1 MKLPSNIHSQALKA
15 YMSSA
20 LLLLLITGF
29 GLVMTFG
36 LPSKVTNGKKITNLG
51 ASADSATP
59 ANPLP
64 FDPASTATS
73 RAAGK
78 KVFAHYMEIYPLS
91 QSNSPIGSADYYD
104 AHFVPPGHVESFA
117 GAKDYAQ
124 VGGMWR
130 ERPIKRNQYAAGVD
144 WQTEDAKTEINNATS
159 AGIDGF
165 AVDLLT
171 QTAGSQNDKALQA
184 LLKAATQLN
193 NGFKIMLVPDA
204 SVLADGNANGTALA
218 NYIADMASGP
228 YGSAV
233 YRVNGKIVLAPF
245 DPESKAV
252 NGDSGISYWQA
263 VMAQLAARGFDN
275 YFVPTFLAFNDTYAN
290 AYAPMS
296 EGMGR
301 WGDASATVNTAA
313 NMKSF
318 ADRAH
323 ARTGK
328 SGNKLI
334 YLQPVR
340 PQDTRPRGGSGN
352 AGIADGT
359 YWEANNSENLRNTWN
374 GAIDNAEW
382 VELMTWNDYAETS
395 EIAPSTHIGYSLL
408 DMSAYY
414 IHRFKFGAYPAIKRD
429 VIYVSNR
436 DEFAGTYP
444 PTKPAVQS
452 AAELYFMKLN
462 SGGPARNKV
471 EVVSFLTAPQSI
483 SVTIGGAVQT
493 YTAPAGQS
501 VQLFDLKNGAVSASI
516 NYANG
521 TKRVVNGTTVTPNP
535 LVQDFMYRYANSA
548 RDGITVAAS
557 TPTPTTPTPTPTTPT
572 PATPTTP
579 TTTAGSPDLVV
590 SNLTWAPA
598 SPLVNDKVT
607 FTATIK
613 NQGTAA
619 TPAGTIAGVS
629 FLVDGKQ
636 VSWSDTQ
643 TASIAP
649 GASVTV
655 NANSGPTKS
664 AIWTASTVGNKT
676 IAAVVDDINRIK
688 NESNENNNTLT
699 KVMTVNTPTPKPD
712 LVLSDVTWTPA
723 NPKPGDNVTF
733 SATVKNVGNAASPA
747 NTIMGVSF
755 SVDGKQVSWS
765 DNNSAALA
773 AGASIK
779 VTADYGP
786 NKNAVWPATAGTK
799 TILAFV
805 DDINRIKNEFD
816 ETNNTLTTTMTV
828 ATPPPT
834 TPLPTT
840 RPDLVLTDLTWSPL
854 TPKVGE
860 SVIFSAT
867 VKNQGTAATP
877 SNTILGVSFSVDG
890 KQVSWSDGR
899 TASLAAGASVKL
911 TANTGPSATAFW
923 RASGIGVRSILA
935 YVDDIDRVKNE
946 LDESNNTLVK
956 PLTVVTVTDPDGP
969 TNGPPPI
976 IPVTN
981 PKPVVVPSGA
991 TKVISVDNPAP
1002 APIKVSGGTKIV
1014 VPAKAANGSSVTIKV
1029 DNVKVVPDES
1039 SDSNGDSGDAP
1050 ATTIDTAALTNGV
1063 HTITITND
1071 ETGEVT
1077 TQKVIV
1083 HNGVLRDV
1091 ANRVRTHAVGTG
1103 AVLSATAVAG
1113 LVLVHFHLLGFLRR
1127 RFVNLIPAAAEI
1139 DDIDR
1144 RGVPGE
1150 PLTPGSVIG
1159 PDQDHDDTTPRQ

>member
-1 MKLPSNIHSQALKA
+1 
-15 YMSSA
+15 MSSA

-29 GLVMTFG
+29 GLIMTFG
-36 LPSKVTNGKKITNLG
+36 LPNKVTHGKKITNLG
-51 ASADSATP
+51 ASADSGTP

-64 FDPASTATS
+64 FDPASTATFRNAS
-73 RAAGK
+73 K
-78 KVFAHYMEIYPLS
+78 KVFAHYMETYPIS
-91 QSNSPIGSADYYD
+91 QSNSPMGSADYYD
-104 AHFVPPGHVESFA
+104 AHFVPPGLVENFA

-130 ERPIKRNQYAAGVD
+130 ERPLKRSQYPANVD
-144 WQTEDAKTEINNATS
+144 WQTEDAKLEIGNATS

-171 QTAGSQNDKALQA
+171 QTAGSQNDKTLQA
-184 LLKAATQLN
+184 LLKGATQLN

-204 SVLADGNANGTALA
+204 SVLPDGNANGTALGD
-218 NYIADMASGP
+218 YIANMVLGP

-233 YRVNGKIVLAPF
+233 YQVNGKVVMAPF
-245 DPESKAV
+245 YPESKDVGGDAGVNYWKAV
-252 NGDSGISYWQA
+252 I
-263 VMAQLAARGFDN
+263 AQLAVRGIGT
-275 YFVPTFLAFNDTYAN
+275 YFVPTFLTFNDTNAN
-290 AYAPMS
+290 AYAPIS

-340 PQDTRPRGGSGN
+340 AQDTRPRGGSGN

-408 DMSAYY
+408 DLSAYY

-444 PTKPAVQS
+444 PTKPTVQS

-483 SVTIGGAVQT
+483 SVTIGGVTQS

-548 RDGITVAAS
+548 RDGTTVAAPA
-557 TPTPTTPTPTPTTPT
+557 PTPVTPTPTPTPTPT
-572 PATPTTP
+572 TPTTP

-590 SNLTWAPA
+590 TALNWSPA

-619 TPAGTIAGVS
+619 TTSGIIAGVS

-636 VSWSDTQ
+636 VAWSDTQ
-643 TASIAP
+643 TGAIAP

-655 NANSGPTKS
+655 TANSGPTKS
-664 AIWTASTVGNKT
+664 ALWTASTAGTKT

-699 KVMTVNTPTPKPD
+699 RVLTVNTPTPKPD
-712 LVLSDVTWTPA
+712 LVLSDVTWSPA
-723 NPKPGDNVTF
+723 SPKPGDNVTF
-733 SATVKNVGNAASPA
+733 SATVKNIGSAATPA

-765 DNNSAALA
+765 DNITSPLA
-773 AGASIK
+773 AGASVK
-779 VTADYGP
+779 ATADNGP
-786 NKNAVWPATAGTK
+786 SKSAVWPATAGTK
-799 TILAFV
+799 TVLAFV

-816 ETNNTLTTTMTV
+816 ETNNTLTTTMSV
-828 ATPPPT
+828 ITPPPT
-834 TPLPTT
+834 TPLPTN
-840 RPDLVLTDLTWSPL
+840 RPDLVLTDLSWSPF
-854 TPKVGE
+854 TPKAGE
-860 SVIFSAT
+860 NVTFSAT

-877 SNTILGVSFSVDG
+877 SGTIMGVSFSVDG

-899 TASLAAGASVKL
+899 TTSLAAGASVKL
-911 TANTGPSATAFW
+911 TANSGPSGSAVW
-923 RASGIGVRSILA
+923 KASGIGVRSVLA
-935 YVDDIDRVKNE
+935 YVDDIDRIKNE
-946 LDESNNTLVK
+946 LDESNNTLTK
-956 PLTVVTVTDPDGP
+956 PLTVVTVVDPDGP
-969 TNGPPPI
+969 TNGPPPTI
-976 IPVTN
+976 PSPHPVPVT
-981 PKPVVVPSGA
+981 VPPGA

-1014 VPAKAANGSSVTIKV
+1014 VPAKAANGSSVTIRV
-1029 DNVKVVPDES
+1029 DNVKVSVDES
-1039 SDSNGDSGDAP
+1039 GSNGASTDTPGI
-1050 ATTIDTAALTNGV
+1050 TIDTAALTNGV

-1113 LVLVHFHLLGFLRR
+1113 LVIVHFHILGFLRR
-1127 RFVNLIPAAAEI
+1127 RFIKLVPAAAEG
-1139 DDIDR
+1139 DDIDL
-1144 RGVPGE
+1144 RGLPGD
-1150 PLTPGSVIG
+1150 PLAPGSVIG
-1159 PDQDHDDTTPRQ
+1159 PNQDKNDTKPR